1 MQVLVV
7 GAAGRTGRAVV
18 ELAAAAGHAVTAF
31 VRDAGTYTAPA
42 GVRVVAGGD
51 ATDRAAMDAA
61 VRGQDAVLDAVGGK
75 TPYKATTLEAD
86 AAGAIVAAMRRH
98 GARRLVVTS
107 TLGVGESRAS
117 ATAVVRLLVA
127 TFLRGADKDKTA
139 MEATVASSDLDWVI
153 LRPAVLTDAPATGR
167 VRVFDP
173 ASGEKAHTITRAD
186 LAAFMVAQLNDDT
199 HLRQAVTVAN
209 R

>member
-18 ELAAAAGHAVTAF
+18 AQAAAAGHAVTAF
-31 VRDAGTYTAPA
+31 VRDATKYTAPP
-42 GVRVVAGGD
+42 GVRVVAGD

-86 AAGAIVAAMRRH
+86 TAGAIVAAMRRH

-107 TLGVGESRAS
+107 TLGVGESTAN

-139 MEATVASSDLDWVI
+139 MERAVASSDLDWVI
-153 LRPAVLTDAPATGR
+153 LRPAVLTDAPAIGR
-167 VRVFDP
+167 IRVFDP

-186 LAAFMVAQLNDDT
+186 LAAFMVAQLGDDI
-199 HLRQAVTVAN
+199 HLRRAVTVAN